1 MPCRASGTSP
11 HTCSSRQ
18 STTIGSCASL
28 LPWRKMLKP
37 KNVKLAGITAVA
49 LVMLSACGGSDPNST
64 NQTDAEGLTEINV
77 GVIPILDTVPIYLGV
92 DEGIFEEHGLDVN
105 LQEAQGGAAIIPA
118 EIGRASC
125 RESELITE
133 LT

>member
-28 LPWRKMLKP
+28 LPRRKMLKP
-37 KNVKLAGITAVA
+37 KNVKLAGITAVS

-64 NQTDAEGLTEINV
+64 HQTDAECLADING
-77 GVIPILDTVPIYLGV
+77 GVIPNLDNEPIYLRV

-105 LQEAQGGAAIIPA
+105 LQEAQCGAANIPA
-118 EIGRASC
+118 AQSGDFDIAF
-125 RESELITE
+125 
-133 LT
+133 